1 MKKTEE
7 EVKEIEQAEKQ
18 VEEIEK
24 EEELIEIAYQSALS
38 ADWVEGLMQRIQ
50 QSLMSNTPLIMC
62 AKDLDALDFLL
73 LASGCS
79 EPKTVLTAIEKM
91 NEEVKEESKD
101 SEIESEKEEIKREIK
116 GI

>member
-7 EVKEIEQAEKQ
+7 EHKKIEQ

-38 ADWVEGLMQRIQ
+38 VDWVEGLMQRIQ

-73 LASGCS
+73 LASGCA
-79 EPKTVLTAIEKM
+79 EPKTILAAIEKM
-91 NEEVKEESKD
+91 NEEVKKESKD